1 MIYKVKPFLKDFFL
15 VKHED
20 GLVGE
25 AKVMLKEISKD
36 LTNSSHF
43 RILLAIVRI
52 KEYFWPNHVVGAVKT
67 QLLTEV
73 GSSDFKVAIFWLCLV
88 VHIRDVDVVIR
99 DFVIGVE
106 QVNDVLRKC

>member
-1 MIYKVKPFLKDFFL
+1 MT
-15 VKHED
+15 
-20 GLVGE
+20 
-25 AKVMLKEISKD
+25 LKEFSED
-36 LTNSSHF
+36 LTNSSHL

-52 KEYFWPNHVVGAVKT
+52 KEYFRSNHIVCAVKT

-99 DFVIGVE
+99 DFVISVE